1 MSAALPALRLGWPS
15 TAPSGT
21 HTHLQQAQEGVGLA
35 SDPAPDERYE
45 FLELLRNKLGFSL
58 HDLAHKGNH
67 PPSECC
73 CRAHTLVR
81 VRTIFVTEH
90 MSLKNL
96 ANVLITFSAAGPSGT
111 SVCRPTYRC
120 SRYATGNA

>member
-1 MSAALPALRLGWPS
+1 M
-15 TAPSGT
+15 
-21 HTHLQQAQEGVGLA
+21 A